1 VRVADHPFDVV
12 ADTWSNQFLG
22 FPKGQAAWSQDEP
35 EKAVCRP
42 NIFTE
47 LKMPRERDEVRAEL
61 EKTTAADEAI

>member
-1 VRVADHPFDVV
+1 LTSLLILGRI
-12 ADTWSNQFLG
+12 SFLA
-22 FPKGQAAWSQDEP
+22 FPKGKQRGQDGP